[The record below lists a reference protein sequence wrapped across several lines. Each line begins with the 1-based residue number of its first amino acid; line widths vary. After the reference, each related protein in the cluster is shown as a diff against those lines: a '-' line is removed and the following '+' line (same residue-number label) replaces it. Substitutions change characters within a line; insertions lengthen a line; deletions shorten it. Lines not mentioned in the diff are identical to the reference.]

1 MSFSNIPSEID
12 RAVEDQLKRTL
23 ENIRR
28 GADAETQVKELV
40 NAIHNEWMSRAVQYA
55 KQHEENSR
63 RVKEEFER
71 KLEAA
76 KAENIKLRQQHSAQ
90 LHAIR
95 SMMTNH
101 LMFAELHPEKLIEL
115 CGSFCSVLGA
125 MLEQHEDVEVSKKTQ
140 DDNAENASTQGRKIT
155 EYLDYKLCSG
165 NFPVSSKNLNE
176 IDNEVRKLR
185 NILHQIQSSII
196 HLTPEHWDQETA
208 NSIANLKSDLR
219 ETTGNLL
226 QLLEETETDHK
237 AKVDEK
243 FILKICQ

>member
-1 MSFSNIPSEID
+1 
-12 RAVEDQLKRTL
+12 
-23 ENIRR
+23 
-28 GADAETQVKELV
+28 
-40 NAIHNEWMSRAVQYA
+40 MSRAVQYA

-76 KAENIKLRQQHSAQ
+76 KAENINLRQQHSAQ

-125 MLEQHEDVEVSKKTQ
+125 MLEQHEDVEVSKKTK
-140 DDNAENASTQGRKIT
+140 DDVNLKIAMILQEKNAENASTQGRNIT

-165 NFPVSSKNLNE
+165 NFPVSSKNLNK

-208 NSIANLKSDLR
+208 NFIANLKSDLR

-226 QLLEETETDHK
+226 H
-237 AKVDEK
+237 
-243 FILKICQ
+243 F